1 MYQAWAMTAL
11 LTSLARNQ
19 GEQSMSTPVIEKTV
33 RVVVRGGDPV
43 SEAGV
48 ASQLRYHHDLE
59 ILPSGAATAPD
70 VVVLIADLV
79 DEDTAR
85 TIRTIVRDEGA
96 RVVLVAAVVD
106 GGAVLVAVEAG
117 VAAIVRRSEATQDR
131 LVTAI
136 RAASTGDGHLPPD
149 LLGRLLQQVGGTQS
163 RPPTPQGLRFGGLT
177 QRELTVLR
185 LIAEGY
191 STREIARR
199 LSYSE
204 RTIKNS
210 IHDLVSRFQLR
221 NRAHAVAFAVRQG
234 LI

>member
-1 MYQAWAMTAL
+1 MYQARAAPAL
-11 LTSLARNQ
+11 LNKFAWNQ
-19 GEQSMSTPVIEKTV
+19 GEQSMSTPVTQCTV
-33 RVVVRGGDPV
+33 GVVVRGGDPV

-59 ILPSGAATAPD
+59 VLPSDAATAPD

-85 TIRTIVRDEGA
+85 SIRTISREGS
-96 RVVLVAAVVD
+96 RVVLVAALVD

-117 VAAIVRRSEATQDR
+117 VAAIVRRSEATPDR

-149 LLGRLLQQVGGTQS
+149 LLGRLLQQVGGTQT
-163 RPPTPQGLRFGGLT
+163 RPPAPQGLRFGGLT

>member
-1 MYQAWAMTAL
+1 
-11 LTSLARNQ
+11 
-19 GEQSMSTPVIEKTV
+19 MSTPVIESTV

-85 TIRTIVRDEGA
+85 TIRTIVREESA

-106 GGAVLVAVEAG
+106 GSAVLVAVEAG

>member
-1 MYQAWAMTAL
+1 MSPVT
-11 LTSLARNQ
+11 
-19 GEQSMSTPVIEKTV
+19 QSTV

-59 ILPSGAATAPD
+59 VLPSGAATAPD

-79 DEDTAR
+79 NEDTAQ
-85 TIRTIVRDEGA
+85 TIRTIVRDESA
-96 RVVLVAAVVD
+96 RVVLVAALVD
-106 GGAVLVAVEAG
+106 GSAVLAAVEAG
-117 VAAIVRRSEATQDR
+117 VAAIVRRSEATPDR

-149 LLGRLLQQVGGTQS
+149 LLGRLLQQVGTSQT
-163 RPPTPQGLRFGGLT
+163 RPATPQGLRFGGLT

-185 LIAEGY
+185 LIADGY